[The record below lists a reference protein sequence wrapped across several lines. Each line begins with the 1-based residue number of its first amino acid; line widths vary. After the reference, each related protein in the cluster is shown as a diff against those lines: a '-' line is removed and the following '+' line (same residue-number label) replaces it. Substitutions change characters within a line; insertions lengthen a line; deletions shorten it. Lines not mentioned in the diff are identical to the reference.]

1 MTFFFF
7 FFCYGIQESIH
18 WSSACF
24 TFHWLHFANP
34 LHLFVDSDCDLHACR
49 MCGTYRFLDLWLLSH
64 ARLLKTCQLTWNV
77 KNPSAIVICKAGR
90 KQRKKLIVL
99 SVCRERQGWNP
110 ACLFS
115 KSHLN
120 PYDLNRIL
128 FYLIRPANTETS
140 DRESTRFN
148 PRGWTLLSR

>member
-7 FFCYGIQESIH
+7 LLWHTRI

-24 TFHWLHFANP
+24 TFHWLYFANL
-34 LHLFVDSDCDLHACR
+34 LHLFVDSDYDLHACR
-49 MCGTYRFLDLWLLSH
+49 MCGTYRFLYLWLLSH
-64 ARLLKTCQLTWNV
+64 ARLLKTTYEACQLTWNA
-77 KNPSAIVICKAGR
+77 KYPSAIVICKAGR
-90 KQRKKLIVL
+90 KRTKKLIVL

-128 FYLIRPANTETS
+128 FYLIRPANTGTS